1 MKEFFKFMF
10 ASMLGTF
17 IILVITFFL
26 FLGMIVSLAT
36 FADKKTVSI
45 EANSVLHIKLDK
57 PVYDRAPKDRFNFFM
72 PSGLDFEK
80 VPGLNE
86 ILDNIKKAE
95 SDPNVKGIFLDLSL
109 IPSGFST
116 VREIRGALSDF
127 KSSGKFIVAY
137 GEIYTQMAY
146 YLASVADEIY
156 LHPHGGIEF
165 KGLAAELFFIKGTL
179 EKLDIDV
186 QVIRHGK
193 YKSAGELLMYD
204 KMSPSNR
211 EQLDALISDLWETM
225 TTDIAR
231 DRNLSTEHLNTVAD
245 KLDALEAEKAL
256 SYELVDGLYHKD
268 QLLAALKEKLG
279 IEEKA
284 KIQTVSLA
292 KYTQT
297 PDPSK
302 SKVHKDKIAVVYAI
316 GNIIDGKGD
325 DLTIGSAKMSEAIRR
340 ARKNDKVKAIVL
352 RVNSPGGSATASE
365 VIRREVA
372 LAAKIKPVVVSMGDV
387 AASGGYWISAP
398 ANKIFADPA
407 TITGSIGVFGAF
419 PNMQQFFNKKLGI
432 TFDHTLTNKYADFPN
447 VTRPLTDYE
456 TIMIERMIDKIYQ
469 DFLTLVSEGR
479 GMGTEQ
485 VDAIGQGRVWSGT
498 DALEIGLIDQFGGLQ
513 DAIAAAA
520 ELAEITEYNLWSL
533 PAQKDPFQ
541 QLFDELTGNVSAQR
555 LEKELGDF
563 YTYYQHIKYLS
574 EMKGIQARLPFEIR
588 IF

>member
-1 MKEFFKFMF
+1 M
-10 ASMLGTF
+10 
-17 IILVITFFL
+17 
-26 FLGMIVSLAT
+26 
-36 FADKKTVSI
+36 
-45 EANSVLHIKLDK
+45 
-57 PVYDRAPKDRFNFFM
+57 
-72 PSGLDFEK
+72 
-80 VPGLNE
+80 
-86 ILDNIKKAE
+86 
-95 SDPNVKGIFLDLSL
+95 
-109 IPSGFST
+109 
-116 VREIRGALSDF
+116 
-127 KSSGKFIVAY
+127 
-137 GEIYTQMAY
+137 
-146 YLASVADEIY
+146 
-156 LHPHGGIEF
+156 
-165 KGLAAELFFIKGTL
+165 
-179 EKLDIDV
+179 
-186 QVIRHGK
+186 
-193 YKSAGELLMYD
+193 
-204 KMSPSNR
+204 
-211 EQLDALISDLWETM
+211 
-225 TTDIAR
+225 
-231 DRNLSTEHLNTVAD
+231 
-245 KLDALEAEKAL
+245 
-256 SYELVDGLYHKD
+256 VDGLYHKD